1 MSITLQ
7 NHTVQRVWSK
17 SKSNLKY
24 ALSYL
29 LCEWALCYTC
39 TPLMK
44 PRKNFA
50 IKLQKLPCHNNIMK
64 DRKVLSYG
72 RTFSTAWL
80 IVIGK
85 HLLYC
90 WILSMFI
97 VSLHCL
103 CNGWRNWQDYAKT
116 KTIGQCVEDILK
128 SCRRT
133 GLRCL
138 FDGLSCSKL
147 LSLNIINHYKIFAWA
162 RSQHLVSYRINDATL
177 WIAEGVPM
185 GRLANKI
192 TAESCK

>member
-39 TPLMK
+39 TPIMK

-85 HLLYC
+85 HCFTAEFY
-90 WILSMFI
+90 
-97 VSLHCL
+97 
-103 CNGWRNWQDYAKT
+103 
-116 KTIGQCVEDILK
+116 
-128 SCRRT
+128 
-133 GLRCL
+133 RCL
-138 FDGLSCSKL
+138 SSLCTVFAMAEEIDKTMQKL
-147 LSLNIINHYKIFAWA
+147 
-162 RSQHLVSYRINDATL
+162 RQLVSAR
-177 WIAEGVPM
+177 
-185 GRLANKI
+185 KI
-192 TAESCK
+192 YWNPVEEQGFVVFLMDSAVASC